1 MTVGTRAQV
10 FHDPTNTLKTAGGLT
25 HKDLKK
31 NPNGKIVSIQASKA
45 AKERLKQNPS
55 FAAFVKH
62 AGKGGEFN
70 KSPKSGTKEYKKI
83 MKKAKKN
90 NTE

>member
-25 HKDLKK
+25 HKDLMK
-31 NPNGKIVSIQASKA
+31 NSSGKIVSIKASEA
-45 AKERLKQNPS
+45 AEKRLKQNPA

-62 AGKGGEFN
+62 AGKGGEFK
-70 KSPKSGTKEYKKI
+70 KSPKSGTKAYKAL
-83 MKKAKKN
+83 MKKAKK
-90 NTE
+90 

>member
-25 HKDLKK
+25 RKDLMK
-31 NPNGKIVSIQASKA
+31 NSKGEIVSIQASKA
-45 AKERLKQNPS
+45 AKERLKQNPA
-55 FAAFVKH
+55 FAVFVKH

-70 KSPKSGTKEYKKI
+70 KSPKSGTKAYKAL
-83 MKKAKKN
+83 MKEAKK
-90 NTE
+90 